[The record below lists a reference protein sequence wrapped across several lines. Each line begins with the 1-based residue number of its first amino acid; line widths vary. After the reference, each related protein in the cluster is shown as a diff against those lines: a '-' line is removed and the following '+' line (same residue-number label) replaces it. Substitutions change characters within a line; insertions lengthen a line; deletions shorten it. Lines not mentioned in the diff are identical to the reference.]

1 LLDSKYSLQT
11 FNFKRD
17 QEWNLVK
24 SLSWKNMS
32 FFSKN
37 LLLSFTNIIIIGV
50 ALIASSYYFQKTIL
64 VDQLHGQ
71 VAQITKK
78 WAEDINPVDVQT
90 AISEKSYDGTA
101 QTKLRAYFDEMQKYY
116 PNIAQA
122 YIFGVELGG
131 DNKRLTSLVAMPTN
145 LREAFQSD
153 NVNIGDMYEQPVVVA
168 NALKEML
175 NTDRPTFTT
184 FYSDDF
190 GTWTTIA
197 YPIKDSNGKIFAYF
211 AVDADA
217 SAVPAGLNTLLLNG
231 TIILVAFLLLFLIIQ
246 YLVVKN
252 TLSPIRH
259 LIKGIDEVSKG
270 NLDVNIPTGKD
281 DLGLVNE
288 KFNVMVRKINDT
300 IVKVQVTSQEVN
312 QSAKELYEVSERNS
326 DNADSINH
334 NVTQI
339 ASNIRSQEQAT
350 RDSARAMSEMATV
363 IQTIA
368 SSSASVA
375 DEAYEM
381 ERRSQQ
387 GNSVVR
393 QVSEQMNLI
402 TESVKN
408 TASAIEV
415 LESRS
420 QEIGDILNII
430 SGISSQTNL
439 LALNASIEAAR
450 VGEEGR
456 GFAVVAGEVRKL
468 AEQSEQAT
476 SQVGVLIQEIQAGIR
491 QAVRAMEQGTS
502 EVDTGL
508 TVADQTGQLFDEI
521 LEAAKKVSQQIQEV
535 SSATEEISAGTEE
548 MTATAEDLSASVSKT
563 AVSSEQIS
571 VSVDE
576 QKASLITL
584 VDSSTRLN
592 DMSEELQ
599 ELISHF
605 HVSKQQ

>member
-1 LLDSKYSLQT
+1 M
-11 FNFKRD
+11 
-17 QEWNLVK
+17 K
-24 SLSWKNMS
+24 SLSWKSMS

-37 LLLSFTNIIIIGV
+37 LLLSFTNIVIIGV
-50 ALIASSYYFQKTIL
+50 ALIASSYYFQKTVL
-64 VDQLHGQ
+64 VEQLHGQ
-71 VAQITKK
+71 VEQITKK
-78 WAEDINPVDVQT
+78 WAEDINPAEVQA
-90 AISEKSYDGTA
+90 AIAEGSYDGAT
-101 QTKLRAYFDEMQKYY
+101 QTKLRAYFDEMQQYY

-145 LREAFQSD
+145 LREAFQSE

-197 YPIKDSNGKIFAYF
+197 YPIKDSNGKIFSYF

-217 SAVPAGLNTLLLNG
+217 SAVPAGLNSLLKNG
-231 TIILVAFLLLFLIIQ
+231 IIILVAFLLLFLIIQ

-259 LIKGIDEVSKG
+259 LIKGIDDVSRG
-270 NLDVNIPTGKD
+270 NLNVNIPTGKD

-288 KFNVMVRKINDT
+288 KFNTMVRKINDT
-300 IVKVQVTSQEVN
+300 IVKVQITSQEVN

-326 DNADSINH
+326 ENADSINN

-339 ASNIRSQEQAT
+339 TSNIRSQEQAT

-476 SQVGVLIQEIQAGIR
+476 SQVGVLIQEIQAGIK

-508 TVADQTGQLFDEI
+508 SVADQTGQLFEDI
-521 LEAAKKVSQQIQEV
+521 LEAAKKVSNQIQEV
-535 SSATEEISAGTEE
+535 SSATEEISASTEE
-548 MTATAEDLSASVSKT
+548 MTATADDLSSSVSKT
-563 AVSSEQIS
+563 ANSSEQIS
-571 VSVDE
+571 SSVDE

-592 DMSEELQ
+592 SMSEELQ

-605 HVSKQQ
+605 NVSKQ

>member
-1 LLDSKYSLQT
+1 
-11 FNFKRD
+11 
-17 QEWNLVK
+17 
-24 SLSWKNMS
+24 MS

-37 LLLSFTNIIIIGV
+37 LLLSFTNIVIIGV
-50 ALIASSYYFQKTIL
+50 ALIASSYYFQKTVL

-71 VAQITKK
+71 VEQITKK
-78 WAEDINPVDVQT
+78 WAEDINPAEVQA
-90 AISEKSYDGTA
+90 AIAEGSYDGAT
-101 QTKLRAYFDEMQKYY
+101 QTKLRAYFDEMQEYY

-145 LREAFQSD
+145 LREAFQSE

-197 YPIKDSNGKIFAYF
+197 YPIKDSNGKIFSYF

-217 SAVPAGLNTLLLNG
+217 SAVPAGLNSLLKNG
-231 TIILVAFLLLFLIIQ
+231 IIILVAFLLLFLIIQ

-259 LIKGIDEVSKG
+259 LIKGIDDVSRG
-270 NLDVNIPTGKD
+270 NLNVNIPTGKD

-288 KFNVMVRKINDT
+288 KFNTMVRKINDT
-300 IVKVQVTSQEVN
+300 IVKVQITSQEVN

-326 DNADSINH
+326 ENADSINN

-339 ASNIRSQEQAT
+339 TSNIRSQEQAT

-476 SQVGVLIQEIQAGIR
+476 SQVGVLIQEIQAGIK

-508 TVADQTGQLFDEI
+508 SVADQTGQLFEDI
-521 LEAAKKVSQQIQEV
+521 LEAAKKVSNQIQEV

-548 MTATAEDLSASVSKT
+548 MTATADDLSSSVSKT
-563 AVSSEQIS
+563 ANSSEQIS
-571 VSVDE
+571 SSVDE

-592 DMSEELQ
+592 SMSEELQ

-605 HVSKQQ
+605 NVSKQ

>member
-1 LLDSKYSLQT
+1 M
-11 FNFKRD
+11 
-17 QEWNLVK
+17 K
-24 SLSWKNMS
+24 SLSWKSMS

-71 VAQITKK
+71 VEQITKK
-78 WAEDINPVDVQT
+78 WAEGIDSTEVQA
-90 AISEKSYDGTA
+90 AIAEANYDGKT
-101 QTKLRAYFDEMQKYY
+101 QTKLRAYFDEMQQYY

-131 DNKRLTSLVAMPTN
+131 DNQRLTSLVAMPTN
-145 LREAFQSD
+145 LKEAFQSE

-168 NALKEML
+168 NALKEMV

-197 YPIKDSNGKIFAYF
+197 YPIKDSNGKIYSYF

-217 SAVPAGLNTLLLNG
+217 SAVPAGLNKLLKNG
-231 TIILVAFLLLFLIIQ
+231 IIILVAFLLLFLIIQ

-259 LIKGIDEVSKG
+259 LIKGIDDVSRG
-270 NLDVNIPTGKD
+270 NLNVKIPTGKD
-281 DLGLVNE
+281 DLGIVNE
-288 KFNVMVRKINDT
+288 KFNTMVRKINDT
-300 IVKVQVTSQEVN
+300 IVKVQITSQEVN
-312 QSAKELYEVSERNS
+312 ESAKELYEVSERNS
-326 DNADSINH
+326 ENADSINS

-339 ASNIRSQEQAT
+339 TSNIRAQEQAT
-350 RDSARAMSEMATV
+350 RDSARAMSEMAIV

-408 TASAIEV
+408 TASAIQV

-468 AEQSEQAT
+468 AEQSEQST
-476 SQVGVLIQEIQAGIR
+476 SQVAVLIQEIQAEIR

-508 TVADQTGQLFDEI
+508 SVADQTGQLFEEI
-521 LEAAKKVSQQIQEV
+521 LEAAKKVSNQIQEV

-548 MTATAEDLSASVSKT
+548 MTATADDLSASVSKT
-563 AVSSEQIS
+563 ADNSERISS
-571 VSVDE
+571 SVDE

-592 DMSEELQ
+592 NMSEELQ

-605 HVSKQQ
+605 NVSKQ

>member
-1 LLDSKYSLQT
+1 
-11 FNFKRD
+11 
-17 QEWNLVK
+17 
-24 SLSWKNMS
+24 MS

-90 AISEKSYDGTA
+90 AITEKSYDGTA

-131 DNKRLTSLVAMPTN
+131 NNKRLTSLVAMPTN

-217 SAVPAGLNTLLLNG
+217 SAVPAGLNSLLLNG

-576 QKASLITL
+576 QKASSITL

>member
-1 LLDSKYSLQT
+1 
-11 FNFKRD
+11 
-17 QEWNLVK
+17 
-24 SLSWKNMS
+24 MS

-50 ALIASSYYFQKTIL
+50 ALIASSYYFQKTVL

-71 VAQITKK
+71 VSQITKK
-78 WAEDINPVDVQT
+78 WAQDINPADVQT
-90 AISEKSYDGTA
+90 AITERSYDGPA

-131 DNKRLTSLVAMPTN
+131 DKKQETSLVAMPTN

-168 NALKEML
+168 TAIKEML
-175 NTDRPTFTT
+175 STDRPTFTT

-217 SAVPAGLNTLLLNG
+217 SAVPAGLKSLLLNG
-231 TIILVAFLLLFLIIQ
+231 IIILVAFLLLFLIIQ

-270 NLDVNIPTGKD
+270 NLDVIIPTGKD
-281 DLGLVNE
+281 DLGIVNE
-288 KFNVMVRKINDT
+288 KFNTMVRRINDT
-300 IVKVQVTSQEVN
+300 IVKVKLTSQEVN

-326 DNADSINH
+326 ENAESIN
-334 NVTQI
+334 NNISQI
-339 ASNIRSQEQAT
+339 SSIIRSQEQAT

-363 IQTIA
+363 IHTIA

-381 ERRSQQ
+381 ERRSQH
-387 GNSVVR
+387 GNSVVH
-393 QVSEQMNLI
+393 QVSKQMNLI

-408 TASAIEV
+408 TASAIEL
-415 LESRS
+415 LENRS

-476 SQVGVLIQEIQAGIR
+476 SQVGVLIQEIQAGIK
-491 QAVRAMEQGTS
+491 QAVSAMEQGTS

-508 TVADQTGQLFDEI
+508 SVANQTGQLFDEI
-521 LEAAKKVSQQIQEV
+521 LEAAKKVSHQIQEV
-535 SSATEEISAGTEE
+535 SSATQEISAGTEE
-548 MTATAEDLSASVSKT
+548 MTATAEDLSGSVSKT
-563 AVSSEQIS
+563 ADSSEQIS

-576 QKASLITL
+576 QKASLVTL
-584 VDSSTRLN
+584 VDSSTRLT

-599 ELISHF
+599 ELISNF
-605 HVSKQQ
+605 KVSKQ

>member
-1 LLDSKYSLQT
+1 
-11 FNFKRD
+11 
-17 QEWNLVK
+17 V
-24 SLSWKNMS
+24 
-32 FFSKN
+32 
-37 LLLSFTNIIIIGV
+37 
-50 ALIASSYYFQKTIL
+50 
-64 VDQLHGQ
+64 H
-71 VAQITKK
+71 
-78 WAEDINPVDVQT
+78 
-90 AISEKSYDGTA
+90 IST
-101 QTKLRAYFDEMQKYY
+101 
-116 PNIAQA
+116 
-122 YIFGVELGG
+122 
-131 DNKRLTSLVAMPTN
+131 
-145 LREAFQSD
+145 
-153 NVNIGDMYEQPVVVA
+153 
-168 NALKEML
+168 
-175 NTDRPTFTT
+175 
-184 FYSDDF
+184 
-190 GTWTTIA
+190 
-197 YPIKDSNGKIFAYF
+197 
-211 AVDADA
+211 
-217 SAVPAGLNTLLLNG
+217 
-231 TIILVAFLLLFLIIQ
+231 
-246 YLVVKN
+246 
-252 TLSPIRH
+252 
-259 LIKGIDEVSKG
+259 
-270 NLDVNIPTGKD
+270 
-281 DLGLVNE
+281 
-288 KFNVMVRKINDT
+288 
-300 IVKVQVTSQEVN
+300 
-312 QSAKELYEVSERNS
+312 
-326 DNADSINH
+326 
-334 NVTQI
+334 
-339 ASNIRSQEQAT
+339 NIRSQEQAT

-387 GNSVVR
+387 GNTVVR

-402 TESVKN
+402 TQSVKN

-476 SQVGVLIQEIQAGIR
+476 SQVGVLIQEIQAGIK
-491 QAVRAMEQGTS
+491 QAVQAMEQGTS

-508 TVADQTGQLFDEI
+508 SVADQTGQLFDEI
-521 LEAAKKVSQQIQEV
+521 LEAAKKVSHQIQEV
-535 SSATEEISAGTEE
+535 SSATQEISAGTEE
-548 MTATAEDLSASVSKT
+548 MTATADDLSASVSKT
-563 AVSSEQIS
+563 ADSSEKIS

-605 HVSKQQ
+605 NVSKQQ

>member
-1 LLDSKYSLQT
+1 
-11 FNFKRD
+11 
-17 QEWNLVK
+17 
-24 SLSWKNMS
+24 MS

-50 ALIASSYYFQKTIL
+50 ALIASSYYFQKTVL

-71 VAQITKK
+71 VEQITKK
-78 WAEDINPVDVQT
+78 WAEDINPAEVQA
-90 AISEKSYDGTA
+90 AIAEGSYDGAT
-101 QTKLRAYFDEMQKYY
+101 QTKLRAYFDEMQEYY

-145 LREAFQSD
+145 LREAFQSE

-197 YPIKDSNGKIFAYF
+197 YPIKDSNGKIFSYF
-211 AVDADA
+211 AIDADA
-217 SAVPAGLNTLLLNG
+217 SAVPAGLNSLLKNG
-231 TIILVAFLLLFLIIQ
+231 IIILVAFLLLFLIIQ

-259 LIKGIDEVSKG
+259 LIKGIDDVSRG
-270 NLDVNIPTGKD
+270 NLNVNIPTGKD

-288 KFNVMVRKINDT
+288 KFNTMVRKINDT
-300 IVKVQVTSQEVN
+300 IVKVQITSQEVN

-326 DNADSINH
+326 ENADSINN

-339 ASNIRSQEQAT
+339 TSNIRSQEQAT

-476 SQVGVLIQEIQAGIR
+476 SQVGVLIQEIQAGIK

-508 TVADQTGQLFDEI
+508 SVADQTGQLFEDI
-521 LEAAKKVSQQIQEV
+521 LEAAKKVSNQIQEV

-548 MTATAEDLSASVSKT
+548 MTATADDLSSSVSKT
-563 AVSSEQIS
+563 ANSSEQIS
-571 VSVDE
+571 SSVDE

-592 DMSEELQ
+592 SMSEELQ

-605 HVSKQQ
+605 NVSKQ

>member
-1 LLDSKYSLQT
+1 M
-11 FNFKRD
+11 
-17 QEWNLVK
+17 K
-24 SLSWKNMS
+24 SLSWKSMS

-50 ALIASSYYFQKTIL
+50 ALIASSYYFQKTVL

-71 VAQITKK
+71 VEQITKK
-78 WAEDINPVDVQT
+78 WAEDINPAEVQA
-90 AISEKSYDGTA
+90 AIAEGSYDGAT
-101 QTKLRAYFDEMQKYY
+101 QTKLRAYFDEMQEYY

-145 LREAFQSD
+145 LREAFQSE

-197 YPIKDSNGKIFAYF
+197 YPIKDSNGKIFSYF
-211 AVDADA
+211 AIDADA
-217 SAVPAGLNTLLLNG
+217 SAVPAGLNSLLKNG
-231 TIILVAFLLLFLIIQ
+231 IIILVAFLLLFLIIQ

-259 LIKGIDEVSKG
+259 LIKGIDDVSRG
-270 NLDVNIPTGKD
+270 NLNVNIPTGKD

-288 KFNVMVRKINDT
+288 KFNSMVRKINDT
-300 IVKVQVTSQEVN
+300 IVKVQITSQEVN

-326 DNADSINH
+326 ENADSINN

-339 ASNIRSQEQAT
+339 TSNIRSQEQAT

-476 SQVGVLIQEIQAGIR
+476 SQVGVLIQEIQAGIK

-508 TVADQTGQLFDEI
+508 SVADQTGQLFEDI
-521 LEAAKKVSQQIQEV
+521 LEAAKKVSNQIQEV

-548 MTATAEDLSASVSKT
+548 MTATADDLSSSVSKT
-563 AVSSEQIS
+563 ANSSEQIS
-571 VSVDE
+571 SSVDE

-592 DMSEELQ
+592 SMSEELQ

-605 HVSKQQ
+605 NVSKQ

>member
-1 LLDSKYSLQT
+1 M
-11 FNFKRD
+11 
-17 QEWNLVK
+17 K
-24 SLSWKNMS
+24 SLSWKSMS

-37 LLLSFTNIIIIGV
+37 LLLSFTNIVIIGV
-50 ALIASSYYFQKTIL
+50 ALIASSYYFQKTVL

-71 VAQITKK
+71 VEQITKK
-78 WAEDINPVDVQT
+78 WAEDINPAEVQA
-90 AISEKSYDGTA
+90 AITEGSYDGAT
-101 QTKLRAYFDEMQKYY
+101 QTKLRAYFDEMQEYY

-145 LREAFQSD
+145 LREAFQSE

-197 YPIKDSNGKIFAYF
+197 YPIKDSNGKIFSYF

-217 SAVPAGLNTLLLNG
+217 SAVPAGLNSLLKNG
-231 TIILVAFLLLFLIIQ
+231 IIILVAFLLLFLIIQ

-259 LIKGIDEVSKG
+259 LIKGIDDVSRG
-270 NLDVNIPTGKD
+270 NLNVNIPTGKD

-288 KFNVMVRKINDT
+288 KFNTMVRKINDT
-300 IVKVQVTSQEVN
+300 IVKVQITSQEVN

-326 DNADSINH
+326 ENADSINN

-339 ASNIRSQEQAT
+339 TSNIRSQEQAT

-476 SQVGVLIQEIQAGIR
+476 SQVGVLIQEIQAGIK

-508 TVADQTGQLFDEI
+508 SVADQTGQLFEDI
-521 LEAAKKVSQQIQEV
+521 LEAAKKVSNQIQEV

-548 MTATAEDLSASVSKT
+548 MTATADDLSSSVSKT
-563 AVSSEQIS
+563 ANSSEQIS
-571 VSVDE
+571 SSVDE

-592 DMSEELQ
+592 SMSEELQ

-605 HVSKQQ
+605 NVSKQ

>member
-1 LLDSKYSLQT
+1 M
-11 FNFKRD
+11 
-17 QEWNLVK
+17 K
-24 SLSWKNMS
+24 SFSWKSMS

-37 LLLSFTNIIIIGV
+37 LLLSFTNIVIIGV
-50 ALIASSYYFQKTIL
+50 ALIASSYYFQKTVL

-71 VAQITKK
+71 VAVITQK
-78 WAEDINPVDVQT
+78 WAEGINPSEVEA
-90 AISEKSYDGTA
+90 AIAEGSYDGTVQA
-101 QTKLRAYFDEMQKYY
+101 KLRAYFDEMQEYY

-122 YIFGVELGG
+122 YIFGVELDGE
-131 DNKRLTSLVAMPTN
+131 NQRNTSLVAMPTN

-184 FYSDDF
+184 FYKDDF

-197 YPIKDSNGKIFAYF
+197 YPIKDSNGKIFSYF
-211 AVDADA
+211 AIDADA
-217 SAVPAGLNTLLLNG
+217 SAVPAGLSSLLKNG
-231 TIILVAFLLLFLIIQ
+231 IIILVAFLLLFLIIQ

-259 LIKGIDEVSKG
+259 LIKGIDDVSRG
-270 NLDVNIPTGKD
+270 NLNVNIPTGKD

-288 KFNVMVRKINDT
+288 KFNTMVRKINDT
-300 IVKVQVTSQEVN
+300 IVKVQMTSHEVN
-312 QSAKELYEVSERNS
+312 QSAKELYEVSEKNS
-326 DNADSINH
+326 DHADTINI
-334 NVTQI
+334 NVSQI
-339 ASNIRSQEQAT
+339 ASNIRAQEQAT
-350 RDSARAMSEMATV
+350 IDSARAMAEMATV

-368 SSSASVA
+368 SSSANVA

-387 GNSVVR
+387 GNTVVR
-393 QVSEQMNLI
+393 QVSEQMTLI

-408 TASAIEV
+408 TASAINV

-468 AEQSEQAT
+468 AEQSEESTRQI
-476 SQVGVLIQEIQAGIR
+476 SVLIEEIQTEIK
-491 QAVRAMEQGTS
+491 QAVRAMEQGTA

-508 TVADQTGQLFDEI
+508 DVADQTGQLFEEI
-521 LEAAKKVSQQIQEV
+521 LEAAKKVSNQIQEV
-535 SSATEEISAGTEE
+535 SSATQEISAGTEE
-548 MTATAEDLSASVSKT
+548 MTATADDLSSSVSKT
-563 AVSSEQIS
+563 ADSSERIS
-571 VSVDE
+571 TSVDE
-576 QKASLITL
+576 QKGSLITL
-584 VDSSTRLN
+584 VDSSNRLSS
-592 DMSEELQ
+592 MSEELQ

-605 HVSKQQ
+605 NVSKG

>member
-1 LLDSKYSLQT
+1 M
-11 FNFKRD
+11 
-17 QEWNLVK
+17 K
-24 SLSWKNMS
+24 SLSWKSMS

-37 LLLSFTNIIIIGV
+37 LLLSFTNIVIIGV
-50 ALIASSYYFQKTIL
+50 ALIASSYYFQKTVL
-64 VDQLHGQ
+64 VEQLHGQ
-71 VAQITKK
+71 VEQITKK
-78 WAEDINPVDVQT
+78 WAEDINPAEVQA
-90 AISEKSYDGTA
+90 AITEGSYDGAT
-101 QTKLRAYFDEMQKYY
+101 QTKLRAYFDEMQQYY

-145 LREAFQSD
+145 LREAFQSE

-197 YPIKDSNGKIFAYF
+197 YPIKDSNGKIFSYF

-217 SAVPAGLNTLLLNG
+217 SAVPAGLNSLLKNG
-231 TIILVAFLLLFLIIQ
+231 IIILVAFLLLFLIIQ

-259 LIKGIDEVSKG
+259 LIKGIDDVSRG
-270 NLDVNIPTGKD
+270 NLNVNIPTGKD

-288 KFNVMVRKINDT
+288 KFNTMVRKINDT
-300 IVKVQVTSQEVN
+300 IVKVQITSQEVN

-326 DNADSINH
+326 ENADSINN

-339 ASNIRSQEQAT
+339 TSNIRSQEQAT

-476 SQVGVLIQEIQAGIR
+476 SQVGVLIQEIQAGIK

-508 TVADQTGQLFDEI
+508 SVADQTGQLFEDI
-521 LEAAKKVSQQIQEV
+521 LEAAKKVSNQIQEV
-535 SSATEEISAGTEE
+535 SSATEEISASTEE
-548 MTATAEDLSASVSKT
+548 MTATADDLSSSVSKT
-563 AVSSEQIS
+563 ANSSEQIS
-571 VSVDE
+571 SSVDE

-592 DMSEELQ
+592 SMSEELQ

-605 HVSKQQ
+605 NVSKQ

>member
-1 LLDSKYSLQT
+1 
-11 FNFKRD
+11 
-17 QEWNLVK
+17 
-24 SLSWKNMS
+24 
-32 FFSKN
+32 
-37 LLLSFTNIIIIGV
+37 
-50 ALIASSYYFQKTIL
+50 
-64 VDQLHGQ
+64 
-71 VAQITKK
+71 
-78 WAEDINPVDVQT
+78 
-90 AISEKSYDGTA
+90 
-101 QTKLRAYFDEMQKYY
+101 
-116 PNIAQA
+116 
-122 YIFGVELGG
+122 LGG

-145 LREAFQSD
+145 LREAFQSE

-197 YPIKDSNGKIFAYF
+197 YPIKDSNGKIFSYF

-217 SAVPAGLNTLLLNG
+217 SAVPAGLNSLLKNG
-231 TIILVAFLLLFLIIQ
+231 IIILVAFLLLFLIIQ

-259 LIKGIDEVSKG
+259 LIKGIDDVSRG
-270 NLDVNIPTGKD
+270 NLNVNIPTGKD

-288 KFNVMVRKINDT
+288 KFNTMVRKINDT
-300 IVKVQVTSQEVN
+300 IVKVQITSQEVN

-326 DNADSINH
+326 ENADSINN

-339 ASNIRSQEQAT
+339 TSNIRSQEQAT

-476 SQVGVLIQEIQAGIR
+476 SQVGVLIQEIQAGIK

-508 TVADQTGQLFDEI
+508 SVADQTGQLFEDI
-521 LEAAKKVSQQIQEV
+521 LEAAKKVSNQIQEV

-548 MTATAEDLSASVSKT
+548 MTATADDLSSSVSKT
-563 AVSSEQIS
+563 ANSSEQIS
-571 VSVDE
+571 SSVDE

-592 DMSEELQ
+592 SMSEELQ

-605 HVSKQQ
+605 NVSKQ

>member
-1 LLDSKYSLQT
+1 M
-11 FNFKRD
+11 
-17 QEWNLVK
+17 K
-24 SLSWKNMS
+24 SLSWKSMS

-37 LLLSFTNIIIIGV
+37 LLLSFTNIVIIGV
-50 ALIASSYYFQKTIL
+50 ALIASSYYFQKTVL

-71 VAQITKK
+71 VEQITKK
-78 WAEDINPVDVQT
+78 WAEDINPAEVQA
-90 AISEKSYDGTA
+90 AITEGSYDGAT
-101 QTKLRAYFDEMQKYY
+101 QTKLRAYFDEMQEYY

-145 LREAFQSD
+145 LREAFQSE

-197 YPIKDSNGKIFAYF
+197 YPIKDSNGKIFSYF

-217 SAVPAGLNTLLLNG
+217 SAVPAGLNSLLKNG
-231 TIILVAFLLLFLIIQ
+231 IIILVAFLLLFLIIQ

-259 LIKGIDEVSKG
+259 LIKGIDDVSRG
-270 NLDVNIPTGKD
+270 NLNVNIPTGKD

-288 KFNVMVRKINDT
+288 KFNTMVRKINDT
-300 IVKVQVTSQEVN
+300 IVKVQITSQEVN

-326 DNADSINH
+326 ENADSINN

-339 ASNIRSQEQAT
+339 TSNIRSQEQAT

-476 SQVGVLIQEIQAGIR
+476 SQVGVLIQEIQAGIK

-508 TVADQTGQLFDEI
+508 SVADQTGQLFEDI
-521 LEAAKKVSQQIQEV
+521 LEAAKKVSNQIQEV

-548 MTATAEDLSASVSKT
+548 MTATAEDLSSSVSKT
-563 AVSSEQIS
+563 ANSSEQIS
-571 VSVDE
+571 SSVDE

-592 DMSEELQ
+592 SMSEELQ

-605 HVSKQQ
+605 NVSKQ

>member
-1 LLDSKYSLQT
+1 
-11 FNFKRD
+11 
-17 QEWNLVK
+17 
-24 SLSWKNMS
+24 M
-32 FFSKN
+32 
-37 LLLSFTNIIIIGV
+37 
-50 ALIASSYYFQKTIL
+50 
-64 VDQLHGQ
+64 
-71 VAQITKK
+71 
-78 WAEDINPVDVQT
+78 
-90 AISEKSYDGTA
+90 
-101 QTKLRAYFDEMQKYY
+101 
-116 PNIAQA
+116 
-122 YIFGVELGG
+122 
-131 DNKRLTSLVAMPTN
+131 
-145 LREAFQSD
+145 
-153 NVNIGDMYEQPVVVA
+153 
-168 NALKEML
+168 
-175 NTDRPTFTT
+175 
-184 FYSDDF
+184 
-190 GTWTTIA
+190 
-197 YPIKDSNGKIFAYF
+197 
-211 AVDADA
+211 
-217 SAVPAGLNTLLLNG
+217 
-231 TIILVAFLLLFLIIQ
+231 
-246 YLVVKN
+246 VKN

-259 LIKGIDEVSKG
+259 LIKGIDDVSRG
-270 NLDVNIPTGKD
+270 NLNVNIPTGKD

-288 KFNVMVRKINDT
+288 KFNTMVRKINDT
-300 IVKVQVTSQEVN
+300 IVKVQITSQEVN

-326 DNADSINH
+326 DNADSINN

-339 ASNIRSQEQAT
+339 TSNIRSQEQAT

-368 SSSASVA
+368 TSSASVA

-476 SQVGVLIQEIQAGIR
+476 SQVGVLIQEIQAGIK

-508 TVADQTGQLFDEI
+508 SVADQTGQLFEDI
-521 LEAAKKVSQQIQEV
+521 LEAAKKYLIRFRKYQ
-535 SSATEEISAGTEE
+535 ARR
-548 MTATAEDLSASVSKT
+548 K
-563 AVSSEQIS
+563 
-571 VSVDE
+571 
-576 QKASLITL
+576 KSLRVL
-584 VDSSTRLN
+584 
-592 DMSEELQ
+592 
-599 ELISHF
+599 
-605 HVSKQQ
+605 KK

>member
-1 LLDSKYSLQT
+1 M
-11 FNFKRD
+11 
-17 QEWNLVK
+17 K
-24 SLSWKNMS
+24 SLSWKSMS

-37 LLLSFTNIIIIGV
+37 LLLSFTNIVIIGV
-50 ALIASSYYFQKTIL
+50 ALIASSYYFQKTVL

-71 VAQITKK
+71 VEQITKK
-78 WAEDINPVDVQT
+78 WAEDINPAEVQA
-90 AISEKSYDGTA
+90 AITEGSYDGAT
-101 QTKLRAYFDEMQKYY
+101 QTKLRAYFDEMQEYY

-145 LREAFQSD
+145 LREAFQSE

-197 YPIKDSNGKIFAYF
+197 YPIKDSNGKIFSYF

-217 SAVPAGLNTLLLNG
+217 SAVPAGLNSLLKNG
-231 TIILVAFLLLFLIIQ
+231 IIILVAFLLLFLIIQ

-259 LIKGIDEVSKG
+259 LIKGIDDVSRG
-270 NLDVNIPTGKD
+270 NLNVNIPTGKD

-288 KFNVMVRKINDT
+288 KFNTMVRKINDT
-300 IVKVQVTSQEVN
+300 IVKVQITSQEVN

-326 DNADSINH
+326 ENADSINN

-339 ASNIRSQEQAT
+339 TSNIRSQEQAT

-476 SQVGVLIQEIQAGIR
+476 SQVGVLIQEIQAGIK

-508 TVADQTGQLFDEI
+508 SVADQTGQLFEDI
-521 LEAAKKVSQQIQEV
+521 LEAAKKVSNQIQEV
-535 SSATEEISAGTEE
+535 SSATEEISASTEE
-548 MTATAEDLSASVSKT
+548 MTATADDLSSSVSKT
-563 AVSSEQIS
+563 ANSSEQIS
-571 VSVDE
+571 SSVDE

-592 DMSEELQ
+592 SMSEELQ

-605 HVSKQQ
+605 NVSKQ

>member
-1 LLDSKYSLQT
+1 M
-11 FNFKRD
+11 
-17 QEWNLVK
+17 K
-24 SLSWKNMS
+24 SFSWKSMS

-50 ALIASSYYFQKTIL
+50 ALIASSYYFQKTVL

-71 VAQITKK
+71 VEQITKK
-78 WAEDINPVDVQT
+78 WAEGINPADVEA
-90 AISEKSYDGTA
+90 AIAEGSYDGKV
-101 QTKLRAYFDEMQKYY
+101 QTQLRAYFDEMQEYY

-131 DNKRLTSLVAMPTN
+131 DTKRETSLIAMPTN

-197 YPIKDSNGKIFAYF
+197 YPIKDSNGKIFSYF

-217 SAVPAGLNTLLLNG
+217 TAVPAGLKSLLKNG
-231 TIILVAFLLLFLIIQ
+231 IIILVAFLLLFLIIQ

-259 LIKGIDEVSKG
+259 LIKGIDDVSRG
-270 NLDVNIPTGKD
+270 NLNVNIPTGKD

-288 KFNVMVRKINDT
+288 KFNTMVRKINDT

-312 QSAKELYEVSERNS
+312 QSAKELYEVSEKNS
-326 DNADSINH
+326 ENADTINS

-339 ASNIRSQEQAT
+339 TSNIRGQEQASI
-350 RDSARAMSEMATV
+350 DSARAMAEMATV

-368 SSSASVA
+368 SSSANVA

-387 GNSVVR
+387 GNTVVR
-393 QVSEQMNLI
+393 QVSQQMTLI

-408 TASAIEV
+408 TASAIQV

-468 AEQSEQAT
+468 AEQSEQST
-476 SQVGVLIQEIQAGIR
+476 SQIAVLIDEIQTEIK
-491 QAVRAMEQGTS
+491 QAVRAMEKGTA

-508 TVADQTGQLFDEI
+508 DVADQTGKLFEDI
-521 LEAAKKVSQQIQEV
+521 LEAAKKVSNQIQEV
-535 SSATEEISAGTEE
+535 SSATEEISASTEE
-548 MTATAEDLSASVSKT
+548 MTATADDLSASVSKT
-563 AVSSEQIS
+563 AESSERIAA
-571 VSVDE
+571 SVDD
-576 QKASLITL
+576 QKASLSTL

-592 DMSEELQ
+592 SMSEELQ

-605 HVSKQQ
+605 NVSKS

>member
-1 LLDSKYSLQT
+1 
-11 FNFKRD
+11 
-17 QEWNLVK
+17 
-24 SLSWKNMS
+24 MS

-71 VAQITKK
+71 VEQITKK
-78 WAEDINPVDVQT
+78 WAEDINHAEVQA
-90 AISEKSYDGTA
+90 AIAEGSYDGAT
-101 QTKLRAYFDEMQKYY
+101 QTKLRAYFDEMQEYY

-145 LREAFQSD
+145 LREAFQSE

-197 YPIKDSNGKIFAYF
+197 YPIKDSNGKIFSYF
-211 AVDADA
+211 AIDADA
-217 SAVPAGLNTLLLNG
+217 SAVPAGLNSLLKSG
-231 TIILVAFLLLFLIIQ
+231 IIILVAFLLLFLIIQ

-259 LIKGIDEVSKG
+259 LIKGIDDVSRG
-270 NLDVNIPTGKD
+270 NLNVNIPTGKD

-288 KFNVMVRKINDT
+288 KFNTMVRKINDT
-300 IVKVQVTSQEVN
+300 IVKVQITSQEVN

-326 DNADSINH
+326 ENADSINN

-339 ASNIRSQEQAT
+339 TSNIRSQEQAT

-476 SQVGVLIQEIQAGIR
+476 SQVGVLIQEIQAGIK

-508 TVADQTGQLFDEI
+508 SVADQTGQLFEDI
-521 LEAAKKVSQQIQEV
+521 LEAAKKVSNQIQEV

-548 MTATAEDLSASVSKT
+548 MTATADDLSSSVSKT
-563 AVSSEQIS
+563 ANSSEQIS
-571 VSVDE
+571 SSVDE

-592 DMSEELQ
+592 SMSEELQ

-605 HVSKQQ
+605 NVSKQ

>member
-1 LLDSKYSLQT
+1 
-11 FNFKRD
+11 
-17 QEWNLVK
+17 
-24 SLSWKNMS
+24 MS

-50 ALIASSYYFQKTIL
+50 ALIASSYYFQRTIL

-78 WAEDINPVDVQT
+78 WAADINAADVQT
-90 AISEKSYDGTA
+90 AITERSYEGTA

-197 YPIKDSNGKIFAYF
+197 YPIKDNNGKIFAYF

-217 SAVPAGLNTLLLNG
+217 KAVPAGLNSLLLNG
-231 TIILVAFLLLFLIIQ
+231 IIILVAFLLLFLIIQ

-259 LIKGIDEVSKG
+259 LIKGIDEVSRG
-270 NLDVNIPTGKD
+270 NLDVNIQTGKD

-288 KFNVMVRKINDT
+288 KFNVMVRRINDT
-300 IVKVQVTSQEVN
+300 IVKVQITSQEVN

-326 DNADSINH
+326 DNADTINS
-334 NVTQI
+334 NVSHI
-339 ASNIRSQEQAT
+339 SSNIRTQEQAT

-387 GNSVVR
+387 GNTVVR

-402 TESVKN
+402 TQSVKN

-476 SQVGVLIQEIQAGIR
+476 SQVGVLIQEIQAGIK
-491 QAVRAMEQGTS
+491 QAVQAMEQGTS

-508 TVADQTGQLFDEI
+508 SVADQTGQLFDEI
-521 LEAAKKVSQQIQEV
+521 LEAAKKVSHQIQEV
-535 SSATEEISAGTEE
+535 SSATQEISAGTEE
-548 MTATAEDLSASVSKT
+548 MTATADDLSASVSKT
-563 AVSSEQIS
+563 ADSSEKIS

-592 DMSEELQ
+592 DMSQELQ

-605 HVSKQQ
+605 NVSKQK

>member
-1 LLDSKYSLQT
+1 
-11 FNFKRD
+11 
-17 QEWNLVK
+17 
-24 SLSWKNMS
+24 MS

-37 LLLSFTNIIIIGV
+37 LLLSFTNIVIIGV
-50 ALIASSYYFQKTIL
+50 ALIASSYYFQKTVL
-64 VDQLHGQ
+64 VEQLHGQ
-71 VAQITKK
+71 VEQITKK
-78 WAEDINPVDVQT
+78 WAEDINPAEVQA
-90 AISEKSYDGTA
+90 AITEGSYDGAT
-101 QTKLRAYFDEMQKYY
+101 QTKLRAYFDEMQEYY

-145 LREAFQSD
+145 LREAFQSE

-197 YPIKDSNGKIFAYF
+197 YPIKDSNGKIFSYF

-217 SAVPAGLNTLLLNG
+217 SAVPAGLNSLLKNG
-231 TIILVAFLLLFLIIQ
+231 IIILVAFLLLFLIIQ

-259 LIKGIDEVSKG
+259 LIKGIDDVSRG
-270 NLDVNIPTGKD
+270 NLNVNIPTGKD

-288 KFNVMVRKINDT
+288 KFNTMVRKINDT
-300 IVKVQVTSQEVN
+300 IVKVQITSQEVN

-326 DNADSINH
+326 ENADSINN

-339 ASNIRSQEQAT
+339 TSNIRSQEQAT

-476 SQVGVLIQEIQAGIR
+476 SQVGVLIQEIQAGIK

-508 TVADQTGQLFDEI
+508 SVADQTGQLFEDI
-521 LEAAKKVSQQIQEV
+521 LEAAKKVSNQIQEV

-548 MTATAEDLSASVSKT
+548 MTATADDLSSSVSKT
-563 AVSSEQIS
+563 ANSSEQIS
-571 VSVDE
+571 SSVDE

-592 DMSEELQ
+592 SMSEELQ

-605 HVSKQQ
+605 NVSKQ

>member
-1 LLDSKYSLQT
+1 M
-11 FNFKRD
+11 
-17 QEWNLVK
+17 K
-24 SLSWKNMS
+24 SLSWKSMS

-50 ALIASSYYFQKTIL
+50 ALIASSYYFQKTVL

-71 VAQITKK
+71 VEQITKK
-78 WAEDINPVDVQT
+78 WAEDINPAEVQA
-90 AISEKSYDGTA
+90 AIAEGSYDGAT
-101 QTKLRAYFDEMQKYY
+101 QTKLRAYFDEMQEYY

-145 LREAFQSD
+145 LREAFQSE

-197 YPIKDSNGKIFAYF
+197 YPIKDSNGKIFSYF
-211 AVDADA
+211 AIDADA
-217 SAVPAGLNTLLLNG
+217 SAVPAGLNSLLKNG
-231 TIILVAFLLLFLIIQ
+231 IIILVAFLLLFLIIQ

-259 LIKGIDEVSKG
+259 LIKGIDDVSRG
-270 NLDVNIPTGKD
+270 NLNVNIPTGKD

-288 KFNVMVRKINDT
+288 KFNTMVRKINDT
-300 IVKVQVTSQEVN
+300 IVKVQITSQEVN

-326 DNADSINH
+326 ENADSINN

-339 ASNIRSQEQAT
+339 TSNIRSQEQAT

-476 SQVGVLIQEIQAGIR
+476 SQVGVLIQEIQAGIK

-508 TVADQTGQLFDEI
+508 SVADQTGQLFEDI
-521 LEAAKKVSQQIQEV
+521 LEAAKKVSNQIQEV

-548 MTATAEDLSASVSKT
+548 MTATADDLSSSVSKT
-563 AVSSEQIS
+563 ANSSEQIS
-571 VSVDE
+571 SSVDE

-592 DMSEELQ
+592 SMSEELQ

-605 HVSKQQ
+605 NVSKQ

>member
-1 LLDSKYSLQT
+1 
-11 FNFKRD
+11 
-17 QEWNLVK
+17 
-24 SLSWKNMS
+24 MS

-37 LLLSFTNIIIIGV
+37 LLLSFTNIVIIGV
-50 ALIASSYYFQKTIL
+50 ALIASSYYFQKTVL
-64 VDQLHGQ
+64 VEQLHGQ
-71 VAQITKK
+71 VEQITKK
-78 WAEDINPVDVQT
+78 WAEDINPAEVQA
-90 AISEKSYDGTA
+90 AIAEGSYDGAT
-101 QTKLRAYFDEMQKYY
+101 QTKLRAYFDEMQEYY

-145 LREAFQSD
+145 LREAFQSE

-197 YPIKDSNGKIFAYF
+197 YPIKDSNGKIFSYF

-217 SAVPAGLNTLLLNG
+217 SAVPAGLNSLLKNG
-231 TIILVAFLLLFLIIQ
+231 IIILVAFLLLFLIIQ

-259 LIKGIDEVSKG
+259 LIKGIDDVSRG
-270 NLDVNIPTGKD
+270 NLNVNIPTGKD

-288 KFNVMVRKINDT
+288 KFNTMVRKINDT
-300 IVKVQVTSQEVN
+300 IVKVQITSQEVN

-326 DNADSINH
+326 ENADSINN

-339 ASNIRSQEQAT
+339 TSNIRSQEQAT

-476 SQVGVLIQEIQAGIR
+476 SQVGVLIQEIQAGIK

-508 TVADQTGQLFDEI
+508 SVADQTGQLFEDI
-521 LEAAKKVSQQIQEV
+521 LEAAKKVSNQIQEV

-548 MTATAEDLSASVSKT
+548 MTATADDLSSSVSKT
-563 AVSSEQIS
+563 ADSSEQIS
-571 VSVDE
+571 SSVDE

-592 DMSEELQ
+592 SMSEELQ

-605 HVSKQQ
+605 NVSKQ

>member
-1 LLDSKYSLQT
+1 
-11 FNFKRD
+11 
-17 QEWNLVK
+17 
-24 SLSWKNMS
+24 MS

-90 AISEKSYDGTA
+90 AITEKSYDGTA

-217 SAVPAGLNTLLLNG
+217 SAVPAGLNSLLLNG

-300 IVKVQVTSQEVN
+300 IVKVQMTSQEVN

-576 QKASLITL
+576 QKASSITL

>member
-1 LLDSKYSLQT
+1 M
-11 FNFKRD
+11 
-17 QEWNLVK
+17 K
-24 SLSWKNMS
+24 SLSWKSMS

-37 LLLSFTNIIIIGV
+37 LLLSFTNIVIIGV
-50 ALIASSYYFQKTIL
+50 ALIASSYYFQKTVL
-64 VDQLHGQ
+64 VEQLHGQ
-71 VAQITKK
+71 VEQITKK
-78 WAEDINPVDVQT
+78 WAEDINPAEVQA
-90 AISEKSYDGTA
+90 AIAEGSYDGAT
-101 QTKLRAYFDEMQKYY
+101 QTKLRAYFDEMQEYY

-145 LREAFQSD
+145 LREAFQSE

-197 YPIKDSNGKIFAYF
+197 YPIKDSNGKIFSYF

-217 SAVPAGLNTLLLNG
+217 SAVPAGLNSLLKNG
-231 TIILVAFLLLFLIIQ
+231 IIILVAFLLLFLIIQ

-259 LIKGIDEVSKG
+259 LIKGIDDVSRG
-270 NLDVNIPTGKD
+270 NLNVNIPTGKD

-288 KFNVMVRKINDT
+288 KFNTMVRKINDT
-300 IVKVQVTSQEVN
+300 IVKVQITSQEVN

-326 DNADSINH
+326 ENADSINN

-339 ASNIRSQEQAT
+339 TSNIRSQEQAT

-476 SQVGVLIQEIQAGIR
+476 SQVGVLIQEIQAGIK

-508 TVADQTGQLFDEI
+508 SVADQTGQLFEDI
-521 LEAAKKVSQQIQEV
+521 LEAAKKVSNQIQEV

-548 MTATAEDLSASVSKT
+548 MTATADDLSSSVSKT
-563 AVSSEQIS
+563 ANSSEQIS
-571 VSVDE
+571 SSVDE

-592 DMSEELQ
+592 SMSEELQ

-605 HVSKQQ
+605 NVSKQ

>member
-1 LLDSKYSLQT
+1 
-11 FNFKRD
+11 
-17 QEWNLVK
+17 
-24 SLSWKNMS
+24 MS

-37 LLLSFTNIIIIGV
+37 LLLSFTNIVIIGV
-50 ALIASSYYFQKTIL
+50 ALIASSYYFQKTVL
-64 VDQLHGQ
+64 VEQLHGQ
-71 VAQITKK
+71 VEQITKK
-78 WAEDINPVDVQT
+78 WAEDINPAEVQA
-90 AISEKSYDGTA
+90 AITEGSYDGAT
-101 QTKLRAYFDEMQKYY
+101 QTKLRAYFDEMQQYY

-145 LREAFQSD
+145 LREAFQSE

-197 YPIKDSNGKIFAYF
+197 YPIKDSNGKIFSYF

-217 SAVPAGLNTLLLNG
+217 SAVPAGLNSLLKNG
-231 TIILVAFLLLFLIIQ
+231 IIILVAFLLLFLIIQ

-259 LIKGIDEVSKG
+259 LIKGIDDVSRG
-270 NLDVNIPTGKD
+270 NLNVNIPTGKD

-288 KFNVMVRKINDT
+288 KFNTMVRKINDT
-300 IVKVQVTSQEVN
+300 IVKVQITSQEVN

-326 DNADSINH
+326 ENADSINN

-339 ASNIRSQEQAT
+339 TSNIRSQEQAT

-476 SQVGVLIQEIQAGIR
+476 SQVGVLIQEIQAGIK

-508 TVADQTGQLFDEI
+508 SVADQTGQLFEDI
-521 LEAAKKVSQQIQEV
+521 LEAAKKVSNQIQEV
-535 SSATEEISAGTEE
+535 SSATEEISASTEE
-548 MTATAEDLSASVSKT
+548 MTATADDLSSSVSKT
-563 AVSSEQIS
+563 ANSSEQIS
-571 VSVDE
+571 SSVDE

-592 DMSEELQ
+592 SMSEELQ

-605 HVSKQQ
+605 NVSKQ

>member
-1 LLDSKYSLQT
+1 M
-11 FNFKRD
+11 
-17 QEWNLVK
+17 K
-24 SLSWKNMS
+24 SLSWKSMS

-50 ALIASSYYFQKTIL
+50 ALIASSYYFQKTVL

-71 VAQITKK
+71 VEQITKK
-78 WAEDINPVDVQT
+78 WAEDINPAEVQA
-90 AISEKSYDGTA
+90 AIAEGSYDGAA
-101 QTKLRAYFDEMQKYY
+101 QTKLRAYFDEMQEYY

-145 LREAFQSD
+145 LREAFQSE

-197 YPIKDSNGKIFAYF
+197 YPIKDSNGKIFSYF
-211 AVDADA
+211 AIDADA
-217 SAVPAGLNTLLLNG
+217 SAVPAGLNSLLKNG
-231 TIILVAFLLLFLIIQ
+231 IIILVAFLLLFLIIQ

-259 LIKGIDEVSKG
+259 LIKGIDDVSRG
-270 NLDVNIPTGKD
+270 NLNVNIPTGKD

-288 KFNVMVRKINDT
+288 KFNTMVRKINDT
-300 IVKVQVTSQEVN
+300 IVKVQITSQEVN

-326 DNADSINH
+326 DNADSINN

-339 ASNIRSQEQAT
+339 TSNIRSQEQAT

-368 SSSASVA
+368 TSSASVA

-476 SQVGVLIQEIQAGIR
+476 SQVGVLIQEIQAGIK

-508 TVADQTGQLFDEI
+508 SVADQTGQLFEDI
-521 LEAAKKVSQQIQEV
+521 LEAAKKVSNQIQEV

-548 MTATAEDLSASVSKT
+548 MTATAEDLSSSVSKT
-563 AVSSEQIS
+563 ANSSEQIS
-571 VSVDE
+571 SSVDE

-592 DMSEELQ
+592 SMSEELQ

-605 HVSKQQ
+605 NVSKQ

>member
-1 LLDSKYSLQT
+1 
-11 FNFKRD
+11 
-17 QEWNLVK
+17 
-24 SLSWKNMS
+24 MS

-50 ALIASSYYFQKTIL
+50 ALIASSYYFQKTVL

-71 VAQITKK
+71 VEQITKK
-78 WAEDINPVDVQT
+78 WAEDINPAEVQA
-90 AISEKSYDGTA
+90 AIAEGSYDGAT
-101 QTKLRAYFDEMQKYY
+101 QTKLRAYFDEMQEYY

-131 DNKRLTSLVAMPTN
+131 DSKRLTSLVAMPTN
-145 LREAFQSD
+145 LREAFQSE

-197 YPIKDSNGKIFAYF
+197 YPIKDSNGKIFSYF

-217 SAVPAGLNTLLLNG
+217 SAVPAGLNSLLKNG
-231 TIILVAFLLLFLIIQ
+231 IIILVAFLLLFLIIQ

-259 LIKGIDEVSKG
+259 LIKGIDDVSRG
-270 NLDVNIPTGKD
+270 NLNVNIPTGKD

-288 KFNVMVRKINDT
+288 KFNTMVRKINDT
-300 IVKVQVTSQEVN
+300 IVKVQITSQEVN

-326 DNADSINH
+326 ENADSINN

-339 ASNIRSQEQAT
+339 TSNIRSQEQAT

-476 SQVGVLIQEIQAGIR
+476 SQVGVLIQEIQAGIK

-508 TVADQTGQLFDEI
+508 SVADQTGQLFEDI
-521 LEAAKKVSQQIQEV
+521 LEAAKKVSNQIQEV

-548 MTATAEDLSASVSKT
+548 MTATADDLSSSVSKT
-563 AVSSEQIS
+563 ADSSEQIS
-571 VSVDE
+571 SSVDE

-584 VDSSTRLN
+584 VDSSTRLTS
-592 DMSEELQ
+592 MSEELQ

-605 HVSKQQ
+605 NVSKQ

>member
-1 LLDSKYSLQT
+1 M
-11 FNFKRD
+11 
-17 QEWNLVK
+17 K
-24 SLSWKNMS
+24 SLSWKSMS

-50 ALIASSYYFQKTIL
+50 ALIASSYYFQKTVL

-71 VAQITKK
+71 VEQITKK
-78 WAEDINPVDVQT
+78 WAEDINPAEVQA
-90 AISEKSYDGTA
+90 AITEGSYDGAT
-101 QTKLRAYFDEMQKYY
+101 QTKLRAYFDEMQEYY

-145 LREAFQSD
+145 LREAFQSE

-197 YPIKDSNGKIFAYF
+197 YPIKDSNGKIFSYF
-211 AVDADA
+211 AIDADA
-217 SAVPAGLNTLLLNG
+217 SAVPAGLNSLLKNG
-231 TIILVAFLLLFLIIQ
+231 IIILVAFLLLFLIIQ

-259 LIKGIDEVSKG
+259 LIKGIDDVSRG
-270 NLDVNIPTGKD
+270 NLNVNIPTGKD

-288 KFNVMVRKINDT
+288 KFNTMVRKINDT
-300 IVKVQVTSQEVN
+300 IVKVQITSQEVN

-326 DNADSINH
+326 ENADSINN

-339 ASNIRSQEQAT
+339 TSNIRSQEQAT

-476 SQVGVLIQEIQAGIR
+476 SQVGVLIQEIQAGIK

-508 TVADQTGQLFDEI
+508 SVADQTGQLFEDI
-521 LEAAKKVSQQIQEV
+521 LEAAKKVSNQIQEV

-548 MTATAEDLSASVSKT
+548 MTATAEDLSSSVSKT
-563 AVSSEQIS
+563 ANSSEQIS
-571 VSVDE
+571 SSVDE

-592 DMSEELQ
+592 SMSEELQ

-605 HVSKQQ
+605 NVSKQ

>member
-1 LLDSKYSLQT
+1 
-11 FNFKRD
+11 
-17 QEWNLVK
+17 
-24 SLSWKNMS
+24 MS

-37 LLLSFTNIIIIGV
+37 LLLSFTNIVIIGV
-50 ALIASSYYFQKTIL
+50 ALIASSYYFQKTVL

-71 VAQITKK
+71 VEQITKK
-78 WAEDINPVDVQT
+78 WAEDINPAEVQA
-90 AISEKSYDGTA
+90 AIAEGSYDGAT
-101 QTKLRAYFDEMQKYY
+101 QTKLRAYFDEMQEYY

-145 LREAFQSD
+145 LREAFQSE

-197 YPIKDSNGKIFAYF
+197 YPIKDSNGKIFSYF
-211 AVDADA
+211 AIDADA
-217 SAVPAGLNTLLLNG
+217 SAVPAGLNSLLKNG
-231 TIILVAFLLLFLIIQ
+231 IIILVAFLLLFLIIQ

-259 LIKGIDEVSKG
+259 LIKGIDDVSRG
-270 NLDVNIPTGKD
+270 NLNVNIPTGKD

-288 KFNVMVRKINDT
+288 KFNTMVRKINDT
-300 IVKVQVTSQEVN
+300 IVKVQITSQEVN

-326 DNADSINH
+326 ENADSINN

-339 ASNIRSQEQAT
+339 TSNIRSQEQAT

-476 SQVGVLIQEIQAGIR
+476 SQVGVLIQEIQAGIK

-508 TVADQTGQLFDEI
+508 SVADQTGQLFEDI
-521 LEAAKKVSQQIQEV
+521 LEAAKKVSNQIQEV

-548 MTATAEDLSASVSKT
+548 MTATADDLSSSVSKT
-563 AVSSEQIS
+563 ANSSEQIS
-571 VSVDE
+571 SSVDE

-592 DMSEELQ
+592 SMSEELQ

-605 HVSKQQ
+605 NVSKQ

>member
-1 LLDSKYSLQT
+1 
-11 FNFKRD
+11 
-17 QEWNLVK
+17 
-24 SLSWKNMS
+24 MS

-50 ALIASSYYFQKTIL
+50 ALIASSYYFQRTVL

-78 WAEDINPVDVQT
+78 WAQDINPADVQT
-90 AISEKSYDGTA
+90 AITERSYEGTA

-197 YPIKDSNGKIFAYF
+197 YPIKDNNGKIFAYF

-217 SAVPAGLNTLLLNG
+217 KAVPAGLNSLLLNG
-231 TIILVAFLLLFLIIQ
+231 IIILVAFLLLFLIIQ

-259 LIKGIDEVSKG
+259 LIKGIDEVSRG
-270 NLDVNIPTGKD
+270 NLDVNIQTGKD

-288 KFNVMVRKINDT
+288 KFNVMVRRINDT
-300 IVKVQVTSQEVN
+300 IVKVQITSQEVN

-326 DNADSINH
+326 DNADTINS
-334 NVTQI
+334 NVSHI
-339 ASNIRSQEQAT
+339 SSNIRTQEQAT

-387 GNSVVR
+387 GNTVVR

-402 TESVKN
+402 TQSVKN

-476 SQVGVLIQEIQAGIR
+476 SQVGVLIQEIQAGIK
-491 QAVRAMEQGTS
+491 QAVQAMEQGTS

-508 TVADQTGQLFDEI
+508 SVADQTGQLFDEI
-521 LEAAKKVSQQIQEV
+521 LEAAKKVSHQIQEV
-535 SSATEEISAGTEE
+535 SSATQEISAGTEE
-548 MTATAEDLSASVSKT
+548 MTATADDLSASVSKT
-563 AVSSEQIS
+563 ADSSEKIS

-592 DMSEELQ
+592 DMSQELQ

-605 HVSKQQ
+605 NVSKQK

>member
-1 LLDSKYSLQT
+1 M
-11 FNFKRD
+11 
-17 QEWNLVK
+17 K
-24 SLSWKNMS
+24 SLSWKSMS

-50 ALIASSYYFQKTIL
+50 ARIASSYYFQKTVL

-71 VAQITKK
+71 VEQITKK
-78 WAEDINPVDVQT
+78 WAEDINPAEVQA
-90 AISEKSYDGTA
+90 AIAEGSYDGAA
-101 QTKLRAYFDEMQKYY
+101 QTKLRAYFDEMQEYY

-145 LREAFQSD
+145 LREAFQSE

-197 YPIKDSNGKIFAYF
+197 YPIKDSNGKIFSYF
-211 AVDADA
+211 AIDADA
-217 SAVPAGLNTLLLNG
+217 SAVPAGLNSLLKNG
-231 TIILVAFLLLFLIIQ
+231 IIILVAFLLLFLIIQ

-259 LIKGIDEVSKG
+259 LIKGIDDVSRG
-270 NLDVNIPTGKD
+270 NLNVNIPTGKD

-288 KFNVMVRKINDT
+288 KFNTMVRKINDT
-300 IVKVQVTSQEVN
+300 IVKVQITSQEVN

-326 DNADSINH
+326 DNADSINN

-339 ASNIRSQEQAT
+339 TSNILSQEQAT

-368 SSSASVA
+368 TSSASVA

-476 SQVGVLIQEIQAGIR
+476 SQVGVLIQEIQAGIK

-508 TVADQTGQLFDEI
+508 SVADQTGQLFEDI
-521 LEAAKKVSQQIQEV
+521 LEAAKKVSNQIQEV

-548 MTATAEDLSASVSKT
+548 MTATAEDLSSSVSKT
-563 AVSSEQIS
+563 ANSSEQIS
-571 VSVDE
+571 SSVDE

-592 DMSEELQ
+592 SMSEELQ

-605 HVSKQQ
+605 NVSKQ

>member
-1 LLDSKYSLQT
+1 
-11 FNFKRD
+11 
-17 QEWNLVK
+17 
-24 SLSWKNMS
+24 MS

-50 ALIASSYYFQKTIL
+50 ALIASSYYFQKTVL

-71 VAQITKK
+71 VEQITKK
-78 WAEDINPVDVQT
+78 WAEDINPAEVQA
-90 AISEKSYDGTA
+90 AITEGSYDGAT
-101 QTKLRAYFDEMQKYY
+101 QTKLRAYFDEMQEYY

-145 LREAFQSD
+145 LREAFQSE

-197 YPIKDSNGKIFAYF
+197 YPIKDSNGKIFSYF
-211 AVDADA
+211 AIDADA
-217 SAVPAGLNTLLLNG
+217 SAVPAGLNSLLKNG
-231 TIILVAFLLLFLIIQ
+231 IIILVAFLLLFLIIQ

-259 LIKGIDEVSKG
+259 LIKGIDDVSRG
-270 NLDVNIPTGKD
+270 NLNVNIPTGKD

-288 KFNVMVRKINDT
+288 KFNTMVRKINDT
-300 IVKVQVTSQEVN
+300 IVKVQITSQEVN

-326 DNADSINH
+326 ENADSINN

-339 ASNIRSQEQAT
+339 TSNIRSQEQAT

-476 SQVGVLIQEIQAGIR
+476 SQVGVLIQEIQAGIK

-508 TVADQTGQLFDEI
+508 SVADQTGQLFEDI
-521 LEAAKKVSQQIQEV
+521 LEAAKKVSNQIQEV

-548 MTATAEDLSASVSKT
+548 MTATAEDLSSSVSKT
-563 AVSSEQIS
+563 ANSSEQIS
-571 VSVDE
+571 SSVDE

-592 DMSEELQ
+592 SMSEELQ

-605 HVSKQQ
+605 NVSKQ

>member
-1 LLDSKYSLQT
+1 
-11 FNFKRD
+11 
-17 QEWNLVK
+17 
-24 SLSWKNMS
+24 MS

-50 ALIASSYYFQKTIL
+50 ALIASSYYFQKTVL

-71 VAQITKK
+71 VEQITKK
-78 WAEDINPVDVQT
+78 WAEDINSADVQA
-90 AISEKSYDGTA
+90 AIAEGSYDGA
-101 QTKLRAYFDEMQKYY
+101 SQTKLRAYFDEMQEYY

-145 LREAFQSD
+145 LREAFQSE

-197 YPIKDSNGKIFAYF
+197 YPIKDSNGKIFSYF

-217 SAVPAGLNTLLLNG
+217 SAVPAGLNSLLKNG
-231 TIILVAFLLLFLIIQ
+231 IIILVAFLLLFLIIQ

-259 LIKGIDEVSKG
+259 LIKGIDDVSRG
-270 NLDVNIPTGKD
+270 NLNVNIPTGKD

-288 KFNVMVRKINDT
+288 KFNTMVRKINDT
-300 IVKVQVTSQEVN
+300 IVKVQITSQEVN

-326 DNADSINH
+326 ENADSINS

-339 ASNIRSQEQAT
+339 TSNIRSQEQAT
-350 RDSARAMSEMATV
+350 RDSARAMAEMATV

-476 SQVGVLIQEIQAGIR
+476 SQVGVLIQEIQAGIK

-508 TVADQTGQLFDEI
+508 SVADQTGQLFEDI
-521 LEAAKKVSQQIQEV
+521 LEAAKKVSNQIQEV

-548 MTATAEDLSASVSKT
+548 MTATADDLSSSVSKT
-563 AVSSEQIS
+563 ANSSEQIS
-571 VSVDE
+571 SSVDE

-592 DMSEELQ
+592 SMSEELT

-605 HVSKQQ
+605 NVSKQ

>member
-1 LLDSKYSLQT
+1 M
-11 FNFKRD
+11 
-17 QEWNLVK
+17 K

-50 ALIASSYYFQKTIL
+50 ALIASSYYFQRTIL

-78 WAEDINPVDVQT
+78 WAADINAADVQT
-90 AISEKSYDGTA
+90 AITERSYEGTA

-197 YPIKDSNGKIFAYF
+197 YPIKDNNGKIFAYF

-217 SAVPAGLNTLLLNG
+217 KAVPAGLNSLLLNG
-231 TIILVAFLLLFLIIQ
+231 IIILVAFLLLFLIIQ

-259 LIKGIDEVSKG
+259 LIKGIDEVSRG
-270 NLDVNIPTGKD
+270 NLDVNIQTGKD

-288 KFNVMVRKINDT
+288 KFNVMVRRINDT
-300 IVKVQVTSQEVN
+300 IVKVQITSQEVN

-326 DNADSINH
+326 DNADTINS
-334 NVTQI
+334 NVSHI
-339 ASNIRSQEQAT
+339 SSNIRTQEQAT

-387 GNSVVR
+387 GNTVVR

-402 TESVKN
+402 TQSVKN

-476 SQVGVLIQEIQAGIR
+476 SQVGVLIQEIQAGIK
-491 QAVRAMEQGTS
+491 QAVQAMEQGTS

-508 TVADQTGQLFDEI
+508 SVADQTGQLFDEI
-521 LEAAKKVSQQIQEV
+521 LEAAKKVSHQIQEV
-535 SSATEEISAGTEE
+535 SSATQEISAGTEE
-548 MTATAEDLSASVSKT
+548 MTATADDLSASVSKT
-563 AVSSEQIS
+563 ADSSEKIS

-592 DMSEELQ
+592 DMSQELQ

-605 HVSKQQ
+605 NVSKQK

>member
-1 LLDSKYSLQT
+1 
-11 FNFKRD
+11 
-17 QEWNLVK
+17 
-24 SLSWKNMS
+24 MS

-50 ALIASSYYFQKTIL
+50 ALIASSYYFQKTVL

-71 VAQITKK
+71 VEQITKK
-78 WAEDINPVDVQT
+78 WAEDINPAEVQA
-90 AISEKSYDGTA
+90 AIAEGSYDGAT
-101 QTKLRAYFDEMQKYY
+101 QTKLRAYFDEMQEYY

-145 LREAFQSD
+145 LREAFQSE

-197 YPIKDSNGKIFAYF
+197 YPIKDSNGKIFSYF
-211 AVDADA
+211 AIDADA
-217 SAVPAGLNTLLLNG
+217 SAVPAGLNSLLKNG
-231 TIILVAFLLLFLIIQ
+231 IIILVAFLLLFLIIQ

-259 LIKGIDEVSKG
+259 LIKGIDDVSRG
-270 NLDVNIPTGKD
+270 NLNVNIPTGKD

-288 KFNVMVRKINDT
+288 KFNTMVRKINDT
-300 IVKVQVTSQEVN
+300 IVKVQITSQEVN

-326 DNADSINH
+326 ENADSINN

-339 ASNIRSQEQAT
+339 TSNIRSQEQAT

-476 SQVGVLIQEIQAGIR
+476 SQVGVLIQEIQAGIK

-508 TVADQTGQLFDEI
+508 SVADQTGQLFEDI
-521 LEAAKKVSQQIQEV
+521 LEAAKKVSNQIQEV

-548 MTATAEDLSASVSKT
+548 MTATAEDLSSSVSKT
-563 AVSSEQIS
+563 ANSSEQIS
-571 VSVDE
+571 SSVDE

-592 DMSEELQ
+592 SMSEELQ

-605 HVSKQQ
+605 NVSKQ

>member
-1 LLDSKYSLQT
+1 
-11 FNFKRD
+11 
-17 QEWNLVK
+17 
-24 SLSWKNMS
+24 MS

-37 LLLSFTNIIIIGV
+37 LLLSFTNIVIIGV
-50 ALIASSYYFQKTIL
+50 ALIASSYYFQKTVL

-71 VAQITKK
+71 VEQITKK
-78 WAEDINPVDVQT
+78 WAEDINPAEVQA
-90 AISEKSYDGTA
+90 AITEGSYDGAT
-101 QTKLRAYFDEMQKYY
+101 QTKLRAYFDEMQEYY

-145 LREAFQSD
+145 LREAFQSE

-197 YPIKDSNGKIFAYF
+197 YPIKDSNGKIFSYF

-217 SAVPAGLNTLLLNG
+217 SAVPAGLNSLLKNG
-231 TIILVAFLLLFLIIQ
+231 IIILVAFLLLFLIIQ

-259 LIKGIDEVSKG
+259 LIKGIDDVSRG
-270 NLDVNIPTGKD
+270 NLNVNIPTGKD

-288 KFNVMVRKINDT
+288 KFNTMVRKINDT
-300 IVKVQVTSQEVN
+300 IVKVQITSQEVN

-326 DNADSINH
+326 ENADSINN

-339 ASNIRSQEQAT
+339 TSNIRSQEQAT

-476 SQVGVLIQEIQAGIR
+476 SQVGVLIQEIQAGIK

-508 TVADQTGQLFDEI
+508 SVADQTGQLFEDI
-521 LEAAKKVSQQIQEV
+521 LEAAKKVSNQIQEV
-535 SSATEEISAGTEE
+535 SSATEEISASTEE
-548 MTATAEDLSASVSKT
+548 MTATADDLSSSVSKT
-563 AVSSEQIS
+563 ANSSEQIS
-571 VSVDE
+571 SSVDE

-592 DMSEELQ
+592 SMSEELQ

-605 HVSKQQ
+605 NVSKQ